1 MDGPKKGFEFA
12 ADAPGERSGFVETCN
27 PHTALS
33 QRERAF
39 GSGLPWP
46 PINHRRQR
54 GHNQRDNHDGEAISA
69 PANATLKGRIQPH
82 SEFIK
87 RETDAKTVKQGN
99 PQCGSMA
106 LEDQCQVAGSGKN
119 EDAVYVVMNVQ
130 PGYWF
135 PMHPRQDQAK
145 EAGTGRRQD
154 KCGCDTHSRTL
165 RFQQR
170 HIVALYQATRRPRG
184 ARPIRVVRIS

>member
-54 GHNQRDNHDGEAISA
+54 GHNQRVNHYGEAISA
-69 PANATLKGRIQPH
+69 PANAALNGRIQPN
-82 SEFIK
+82 SELINC
-87 RETDAKTVKQGN
+87 ETGAMYCN
-99 PQCGSMA
+99 
-106 LEDQCQVAGSGKN
+106 
-119 EDAVYVVMNVQ
+119 
-130 PGYWF
+130 
-135 PMHPRQDQAK
+135 QDN
-145 EAGTGRRQD
+145 
-154 KCGCDTHSRTL
+154 
-165 RFQQR
+165 
-170 HIVALYQATRRPRG
+170 
-184 ARPIRVVRIS
+184 

>member
-1 MDGPKKGFEFA
+1 MDGPQKGFGFA

-54 GHNQRDNHDGEAISA
+54 GHNQPDNHDGEAIRA

-82 SEFIK
+82 SKFIK

-145 EAGTGRRQD
+145 EAGARPPPE
-154 KCGCDTHSRTL
+154 KNGCDTPHPTPPFLTKKTL
-165 RFQQR
+165 T
-170 HIVALYQATRRPRG
+170 IYQGPH
-184 ARPIRVVRIS
+184 PP

>member
-54 GHNQRDNHDGEAISA
+54 GHNQRDNHDGEAITA
-69 PANATLKGRIQPH
+69 PANAALKGRIQPH

-135 PMHPRQDQAK
+135 PMHPRKHQAK
-145 EAGTGRRQD
+145 EAGTGRR
-154 KCGCDTHSRTL
+154 
-165 RFQQR
+165 
-170 HIVALYQATRRPRG
+170 
-184 ARPIRVVRIS
+184 

>member
-1 MDGPKKGFEFA
+1 MDGLKKGFEFA
-12 ADAPGERSGFVETCN
+12 TVAAGERSGFVETCN

-69 PANATLKGRIQPH
+69 PANATLKGRIQPQ

-87 RETDAKTVKQGN
+87 RESDAKTVKQGN
-99 PQCGSMA
+99 QQCGSMA

-135 PMHPRQDQAK
+135 PMHPRQDPAK
-145 EAGTGRRQD
+145 EAGDSPRQGKSRR
-154 KCGCDTHSRTL
+154 DTPQPGL
-165 RFQQR
+165 R
-170 HIVALYQATRRPRG
+170 
-184 ARPIRVVRIS
+184 